1 MKKQENTDT
10 EDSIQKYTNLGSFF
24 WPILLSSAVFFGTL
38 WTNQALVSSR
48 MQYLDSEIKKL
59 SEYDAAINERIEKI
73 DSSQKSLLLDIST
86 RLRDLE
92 VKIAELQV
100 RIIYAIDQNNKI
112 NSSSSAEVKK

>member
-1 MKKQENTDT
+1 MKKQETSDT
-10 EDSIQKYTNLGSFF
+10 EDSMQKYTNLGSFF

-59 SEYDAAINERIEKI
+59 SEYDLSINERIEKI
-73 DSSQKSLLLDIST
+73 DSDQKALLLDISI

-92 VKIAELQV
+92 IKIAELQV
-100 RIIYAIDQNNKI
+100 RIIYAIDKNN
-112 NSSSSAEVKK
+112 NTQSSGQAEVSK